1 MQEISKYSEK
11 PPIKLDLK
19 DRKILFE
26 LDFNARVPYSRLA
39 KRIRMSKQ
47 GVEYRVKN
55 LMKKGVIRGFYPVI
69 NVPKLGYIYCRLLL
83 TLQNITKEKKDEII
97 EYLKNHKKVFWL
109 FSMQGMFDLLI
120 VIWAKS
126 ITEFKEFVE
135 EVETKFGE
143 NIKRKVETITTD
155 VVHYQHRY
163 LLGKKETKEIHIRE
177 TAERI
182 RIDELDKKILSLLC
196 TDARIPLVD
205 ISRKVNESA
214 KVVAYRIKK
223 LEKKGLIEGYRPI
236 IDHNKIGFTY
246 YKVLINLYNI
256 SKKTLIR
263 LKSYIRNNPAVIYIV
278 EGIGLPADLE
288 IEMMVESNKQ
298 LFDFINDL
306 RFRFPKIVGEYNTVI
321 FMDTLKVKYLP
332 S

>member
-1 MQEISKYSEK
+1 
-11 PPIKLDLK
+11 
-19 DRKILFE
+19 
-26 LDFNARVPYSRLA
+26 LA
-39 KRIRMSKQ
+39 KRVGLSKQ

-55 LMKKGVIRGFYPVI
+55 LMKKGVIKGFYPVI

-97 EYLKNHKKVFWL
+97 QYLKNHRKVFWL
-109 FSMQGMFDLLI
+109 FSMQGMFDLLV

-126 ITEFKEFVE
+126 VTEFKEFVE
-135 EVETKFGE
+135 EIETKFGN

-155 VVHYQHRY
+155 VIHYQHRY
-163 LLGKKETKEIHIRE
+163 LLGKKETREIHIKE
-177 TAERI
+177 TSERVEV
-182 RIDELDKKILSLLC
+182 DDLDMKILNLLC
-196 TDARIPLVD
+196 TNARIPLVK
-205 ISRKVNESA
+205 ISEKVNESA

-223 LEKKGLIEGYRPI
+223 LEKVRIIEGYRPI
-236 IDHNKIGFTY
+236 IDHNKLGFTY
-246 YKVLINLYNI
+246 YKVLIDLYNI
-256 SKKTLIR
+256 SKETLARI
-263 LKSYIRNNPAVIYIV
+263 KSYVKNNPAVIYIV

-288 IEMMVESNKQ
+288 VEMMVESNKQ